1 MNDPAIVVH
10 KGSILL
16 MRPGGIVPH
25 SELSGLWSY
34 GSRVS
39 ARNNANG
46 RIIRLRS
53 LLVALESAGVLVT
66 NGDGV
71 LGAFGLGGEC

>member
-1 MNDPAIVVH
+1 M
-10 KGSILL
+10 
-16 MRPGGIVPH
+16 PH
-25 SELSGLWSY
+25 SELSGLWSC

-46 RIIRLRS
+46 WTIRLRS
-53 LLVALESAGVLVT
+53 LFVALESAGVLVT

-71 LGAFGLGGEC
+71 LGASGVCGEC